1 MKGKKKLVGIL
12 AVTMLSNAAMPVVY
26 AASET
31 DQVVPTISYVAE
43 ERTVDEANDKL
54 DYLGDLIEG
63 LEKIAGDL
71 TGSEVDWLKELKN
84 AFDFINKIMNKG
96 IGSITELRTKIIPRL
111 DLLINVAETITADA
125 TELADSEQQ
134 AHVIVGFSVTRAL
147 LKATD
152 IFESADGLNK
162 ASADLSAALD
172 RARQVPKQTENS
184 VRTHYNLDK
193 LNRAI
198 NRAKDL
204 RNRKLRNRLDPDQLA
219 EVDMVIRK
227 ADDVRRNTRATV
239 KEVEQVTEELNAKI
253 EEAYAAIP
261 DGERTAN
268 NSTKLQLEK
277 DIQIA
282 KNLRDFKL
290 KGNVDSSVIKELNRE
305 IAIANKV
312 LKNNKSTVNQVLE
325 ADKAIVEATNIAKE
339 ALNVFDEKEVDTE
352 VEVPTTEEENIESNM
367 KSIEDKN
374 IETDDE
380 IEDSNNFVDEL
391 VESEE

>member
-1 MKGKKKLVGIL
+1 MKAKKKLVGIL
-12 AVTMLSNAAMPVVY
+12 AVTMLTNAAMPVVY
-26 AASET
+26 AANET
-31 DQVVPTISYVAE
+31 EDVIAPVQYLAQ
-43 ERTVDEANDKL
+43 ERAADEANAKL

-71 TGSEVDWLKELKN
+71 TGSELGWLKELKN
-84 AFDFINKIMNKG
+84 AFDLISKIMDKG

-134 AHVIVGFSVTRAL
+134 AHVIIGFSVTRAL

-152 IFESADGLNK
+152 LFEDAEGLNK
-162 ASADLSAALD
+162 ASEDLTAALD
-172 RARQVPKQTENS
+172 RARQVPKQTEDS

-198 NRAKDL
+198 NNAKNIRNREL
-204 RNRKLRNRLDPDQLA
+204 RNKLDPTQLA

-227 ADDVRRNTRATV
+227 ADDVRRNNRATV
-239 KEVEQVTEELNAKI
+239 KEVEEATQELNAKI

-261 DGERTAN
+261 EGERAAN

-290 KGNVDSSVIKELNRE
+290 KGNVDSSVIRELNRE
-305 IAIANKV
+305 ITLANRV
-312 LKNNKSTVNQVLE
+312 LKNNRSTVNQVLE
-325 ADKAIVEATNIAKE
+325 ADKAIVEATNVAKDALNAKE
-339 ALNVFDEKEVDTE
+339 ETEAPVEEETETPVVEEETDVEDIEVEENETLNDEVENFDEGL
-352 VEVPTTEEENIESNM
+352 VEV
-367 KSIEDKN
+367 
-374 IETDDE
+374 
-380 IEDSNNFVDEL
+380 
-391 VESEE
+391 VE